1 MREAKGFVFV
11 GYSFPSSDLYFSS
24 VLRSALVVRSSH
36 PFVVIVNPDSMAIR
50 QKLHSRF
57 AIPLERIRTFSDL
70 QTFNRTHP
78 WSRRSNVY
86 MTVRGAQLFRPTQI
100 SGLAPD
106 HHRITTRQ
114 KRPIWTFGKRRWV
127 KSCAKNGHL
136 PNHRVSAWWLRFVGR
151 RLISLFPFSR
161 RRITCVGKVGA
172 SDDERVLPHPICLGD
187 PTPRGCGP
195 VTRGVSVPSRGN
207 ARHYIDRTYFSL
219 PNSAS
224 GVTAGVIIVFD
235 RFSSRFVSNDRA
247 LHENTAAA
255 RSGMVTST
263 PISAFLEVLWRLAAI
278 AYIRVSTQSQGRSG
292 LGLEAQKEAIARF
305 ARPKATRSPR
315 HLPRS
320 RPARAR
326 MRWNAARKLAAAIKA
341 ARKLKGAG
349 HCRQARPALP
359 RRAFHLRPD
368 GASGAVHRH
377 RAWCRRRSVHAAHLR
392 RARRERAGTDHN
404 GPRKALAAAKA
415 RGQPLGGWT
424 AGSKQAQRKADAFA
438 ERMRP
443 VLAELASLSAT
454 RAAAE
459 LNARKIATAAGG
471 KWHPATVMRL
481 RERLNEGGADK
492 QTE

>member
-1 MREAKGFVFV
+1 
-11 GYSFPSSDLYFSS
+11 
-24 VLRSALVVRSSH
+24 
-36 PFVVIVNPDSMAIR
+36 
-50 QKLHSRF
+50 
-57 AIPLERIRTFSDL
+57 
-70 QTFNRTHP
+70 
-78 WSRRSNVY
+78 

-207 ARHYIDRTYFSL
+207 ARDYIDRTYFSL

-278 AYIRVSTQSQGRSG
+278 AYIRVSTQGQGRSG
-292 LGLEAQKEAIARF
+292 LGLEAQRPIARF
-305 ARPKATRSPR
+305 AEAEGFEFAETFKEVETGKGADALERRP
-315 HLPRS
+315 
-320 RPARAR
+320 
-326 MRWNAARKLAAAIKA
+326 KLAAAIKA
-341 ARKLKGAG
+341 ARKLKGPVIVSKLDRLSRDVHFISGLMVHKVPFIVAELG
-349 HCRQARPALP
+349 ADVDPFVLHLFAAL
-359 RRAFHLRPD
+359 AQK
-368 GASGAVHRH
+368 
-377 RAWCRRRSVHAAHLR
+377 
-392 RARRERAGTDHN
+392 ERALISKRTKEG
-404 GPRKALAAAKA
+404 LAIAKQ
-415 RGQPLGGWT
+415 RGQRLGGWT
-424 AGSKQAQRKADAFA
+424 AGSKRGQRKPDAFA
-438 ERMRP
+438 ERMRR

-459 LNARKIATAAGG
+459 LNTRKIVTAAGG
-471 KWHPATVMRL
+471 KWYPATVIRL